1 MHPFD
6 LTDEEAADM
15 KRQLTPLLTIVL
27 AKKADGEME
36 DAPDDMAEDDA
47 ENAAKT
53 ESRPR
58 RVAMTRDLR
67 GVEVRRDGE

>member
-36 DAPDDMAEDDA
+36 DAPDDVAEDEAEDA
-47 ENAAKT
+47 AGA

-58 RVAMTRDLR
+58 RVGMTRGLR